1 MVIAA
6 PAISWRVFNGYAA
19 GNHACVAKPVGRACR
34 WKPSNR
40 ASEHET
46 RRSRFETR
54 SRHLNPHHP
63 NPAHPENRRQTLPR
77 TLHGGHKVVLRRPL
91 VGVAHLNQ
99 QRLGEMLTDE
109 LDAQGQPFAV
119 QSGWQ

>member
-19 GNHACVAKPVGRACR
+19 GNHARVAKPVGCACR

-54 SRHLNPHHP
+54 SRHLNPP
-63 NPAHPENRRQTLPR
+63 IPILPILKIAVKPCHEPYTAGIR
-77 TLHGGHKVVLRRPL
+77 LCS
-91 VGVAHLNQ
+91 VA
-99 QRLGEMLTDE
+99 
-109 LDAQGQPFAV
+109 P
-119 QSGWQ
+119 S